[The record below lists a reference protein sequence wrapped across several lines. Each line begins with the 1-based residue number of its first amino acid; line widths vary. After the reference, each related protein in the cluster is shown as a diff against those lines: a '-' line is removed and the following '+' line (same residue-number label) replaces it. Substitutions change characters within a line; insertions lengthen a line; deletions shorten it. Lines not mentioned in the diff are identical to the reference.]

1 VPRAAPTP
9 PAVATAPETVATVV
23 SGKER
28 LPVVWL
34 TVPPAPAEEPK
45 KP

>member
-1 VPRAAPTP
+1 
-9 PAVATAPETVATVV
+9 VAIVV
-23 SGKER
+23 SGTER
-28 LPVVWL
+28 VPTLWL